1 MNGVTSPPWGSF
13 PAEQYL
19 IRKWNPS
26 SNLSPNDQIRELI
39 RSFMTMDE
47 IPAEWRAGRN
57 GTISRIPTTEEVR
70 EILQPWRP
78 DKIRKI
84 ADQLLHETCD
94 NLVVLR
100 TCYDSEGGDEKMQ
113 QLITQEEDAD
123 GMGFLHEELW
133 WRYLDDR
140 ELFDFGDDWS
150 RVFDL
155 LPELVGHSGRRRS
168 IEPAKLAEARASE
181 NPEDDIQY
189 LALSDRPLLIASRD
203 VLESDDEPE
212 YEVVFLDGYGNPVR
226 YSSVGPEDMMYLR
239 MAPQR
244 GMQLSQ
250 WWADGDVAEPYEAD
264 GEMGRVLYRA
274 AET

>member
-1 MNGVTSPPWGSF
+1 MSGVSSPPWGIF

-19 IRKWNPS
+19 IT
-26 SNLSPNDQIRELI
+26 RELI
-39 RSFMTMDE
+39 RCFMSMDE
-47 IPAEWRAGRN
+47 IPAEWQASRN
-57 GTISRIPTTEEVR
+57 GTISRVPTTEE
-70 EILQPWRP
+70 
-78 DKIRKI
+78 
-84 ADQLLHETCD
+84 LLHETCD

-100 TCYDSEGGDEKMQ
+100 TCYDGEGGDEKMQ

-123 GMGFLHEELW
+123 GIGFLHEELW

-155 LPELVGHSGRRRS
+155 
-168 IEPAKLAEARASE
+168 AEARESE
-181 NPEDDIQY
+181 NPEGDIQY
-189 LALSDRPLLIASRD
+189 LALSDRLLLIASRD
-203 VLESDDEPE
+203 VLESGDEAE
-212 YEVVFLDGYGNPVR
+212 CEVVFLDVYGDPVR
-226 YSSVGPEDMMYLR
+226 YSSVGPDDMMYLH

-250 WWADGDVAEPYEAD
+250 WWADGDVAELYEAD

-274 AET
+274 AES